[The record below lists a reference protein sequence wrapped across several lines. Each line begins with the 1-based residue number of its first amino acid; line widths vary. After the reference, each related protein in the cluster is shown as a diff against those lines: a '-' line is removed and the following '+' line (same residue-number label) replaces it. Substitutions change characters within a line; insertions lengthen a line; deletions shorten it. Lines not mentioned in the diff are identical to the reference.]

1 MRRILNHWVL
11 WLGLLCAGLSP
22 AQTVVNVPTRP
33 DVLQAYLWLPVPDAV
48 ATVVLLVG
56 GNGWLNLS
64 EDGAM
69 RSGAGNF
76 LARSRALFME
86 QGFSVALPDAPS
98 DRQQPPYLS
107 GFAKRRHVTDL
118 RAVMADIR
126 KRTGK
131 PVVLVGTSRGT
142 QSAAYMAIASRDAGG
157 PDALVLTSTIL
168 EDRKSNAVPQMDLQS
183 LRLPVLV
190 VHHEQDGCAL
200 CRYADVPLLT
210 ARLTAPYKVLSYQD
224 GNTRG
229 DPCEAFAYHGY
240 NGIEPRVVMD
250 IATWI
255 KSNLPH

>member
-1 MRRILNHWVL
+1 
-11 WLGLLCAGLSP
+11 
-22 AQTVVNVPTRP
+22 VVNLPTRP
-33 DVLQAYLWLPVPDAV
+33 DVQQPYLWLPAPDAV

-64 EDGAM
+64 EEGAV
-69 RSGAGNF
+69 RSAAGNF

-86 QGFSVALPDAPS
+86 QGMSVALPDAPS
-98 DRQQPPYLS
+98 DRQKPPYLS
-107 GFAKRRHVTDL
+107 GFRQTPEHVTDL

-131 PVVLVGTSRGT
+131 PVLLVGTSRGT
-142 QSAAYMAIASRDAGG
+142 QSAAYVAIASRDAGG

-210 ARLTAPYKVLSYQD
+210 AKLTAPYKVLSYQD
-224 GNTRG
+224 GSSRG

-240 NGIEPRVVMD
+240 NGIEPRVVQD